1 MELFNF
7 KSFYNIYK
15 EALIDDNQTKAVKSL
30 FAPIFNLKDFPSNPR
45 DKKDTTILE
54 IDSKRASEWINDSS
68 RSVRNDIAKAAQNI
82 SFQDAIINN
91 FENVIVPNDLDNY
104 RLDILTKEM
113 LYLSNHSD
121 LDDEKK
127 KHLQELFDNN
137 EVGEFLAFAFI
148 FALSGEISKQ
158 KIKATTQSVKSV
170 EEFKQKV
177 VDKTKKPTTI
187 VPIDVDETE
196 MGYVNALLKA
206 YEEATGNDY
215 RNPDDV
221 KGTEYE
227 SHFRQQR
234 KNYYQAEA
242 IHRFVR
248 DSETREEED
257 FDILKEEVEDGI
269 YTVANKQYPRGIDK
283 ADAVL
288 HTAGTLPLSHNTDNN
303 MLGWVG
309 PGEKR
314 GVCHMLVNDQKL
326 TWVEGDENENEE

>member
-1 MELFNF
+1 MEGFNF

-15 EALIDDNQTKAVKSL
+15 EALIDDNQTKAVNSL
-30 FAPIFNLKDFPSNPR
+30 FAPIFKLKSFPNNPR
-45 DKKDTTILE
+45 KKDNTLLE
-54 IDSKRASEWINDSS
+54 IDSKRASEWINDPN
-68 RSVRNDIAKAAQNI
+68 RSVRNDVAKTAQNVK
-82 SFQDAIINN
+82 FLDAIVSN
-91 FENVIVPNDLDNY
+91 FENNIVPNELDDYKIDHLIDNM
-104 RLDILTKEM
+104 LNFTK
-113 LYLSNHSD
+113 HSD

-127 KHLQELFDNN
+127 KRLQELFDNN
-137 EVGEFLAFAFI
+137 EVGEFLAFSFI
-148 FALSGEISKQ
+148 FALSGEISRQ
-158 KIKATTQSVKSV
+158 KINATEQSVKSV

-177 VDKTKKPTTI
+177 VDKNKKPITI
-187 VPIDVDETE
+187 VPIDVEETE

-227 SHFRQQR
+227 KHFRQQR

-269 YTVANKQYPRGIDK
+269 YTVANKQYRRGIDK

-288 HTAGTLPLSHNTDNN
+288 HTAGTLPLSHNTENN

-314 GVCHMLVNDQKL
+314 GVCHILVNDQKL